1 MSNAK
6 VIVHVLPGSPEEVKK
21 NRQVLEKVIEAIESR
36 KEGRPMKVSL
46 L

>member
-1 MSNAK
+1 MAE
-6 VIVHVLPGSPEEVKK
+6 VIIHQLTGTPEEVKK

>member
-6 VIVHVLPGSPEEVKK
+6 VIIHVLPGSPEEVKK
-21 NRQVLEKVIEAIESR
+21 NRQVLEKVIERIVSRIE
-36 KEGRPMKVSL
+36 GCPMEVKL

>member
-6 VIVHVLPGSPEEVKK
+6 VIIHVLPGSPEEVKK
-21 NRQVLEKVIEAIESR
+21 NRQVLEKVLEQIASR
-36 KEGRPMKVSL
+36 IEGRPMEVKL

>member
-6 VIVHVLPGSPEEVKK
+6 VIINILPGSPEEVKK

-36 KEGRPMKVSL
+36 KAGIPVKISL

>member
-6 VIVHVLPGSPEEVKK
+6 VIIHVLPGSPEEVKK
-21 NRQVLEKVIEAIESR
+21 NRQVLEKVTEAIESR